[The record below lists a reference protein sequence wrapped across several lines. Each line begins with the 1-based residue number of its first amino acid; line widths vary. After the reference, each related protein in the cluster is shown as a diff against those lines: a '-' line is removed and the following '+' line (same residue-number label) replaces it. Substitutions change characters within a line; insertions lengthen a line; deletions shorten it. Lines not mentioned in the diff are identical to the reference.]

1 MLFNHV
7 LSVTSRY
14 IVRARD
20 RVRVVRYVRQEIY
33 LFERTR
39 TRTARTAANMFA
51 TVCIASRGFGKN
63 NLAVRRYTNTL
74 NTVFRIKIQ
83 LQSNLS
89 GTRVEVNK
97 VLKKMYWLRRDCVDK
112 HQAYIFVGMDAP
124 SDGL

>member
-1 MLFNHV
+1 
-7 LSVTSRY
+7 
-14 IVRARD
+14 
-20 RVRVVRYVRQEIY
+20 
-33 LFERTR
+33 
-39 TRTARTAANMFA
+39 MFA
-51 TVCIASRGFGKN
+51 AVCISSRGFGKD